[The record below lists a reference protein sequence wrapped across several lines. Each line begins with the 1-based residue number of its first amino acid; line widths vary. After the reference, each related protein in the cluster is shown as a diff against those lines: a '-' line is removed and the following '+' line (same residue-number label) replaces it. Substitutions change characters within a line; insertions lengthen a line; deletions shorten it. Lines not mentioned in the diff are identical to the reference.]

1 MNKTNRRI
9 FLKQLGLSVASLVLM
24 HRLYAGGRKRPNVL
38 FLCVDD
44 MNNWIGCL
52 GEREDIKT
60 PNIDKL
66 AQRGVLFTNAQCPA
80 PLCNPSRTA
89 IMTGLRPDTTGIY
102 DNKQVWAK
110 DMPNWVTL
118 PRYFKNN
125 GYHVAGGGKI
135 YHHTP
140 RGFNPK
146 DQWHEYFDLVPDQGT
161 QAEHVKRF
169 GLDREYFSDMPRH
182 PNGSWDWGPFEK
194 DDYEMGDGH
203 SVKWAMEFLERKHEK
218 PFFLAVGLF
227 QPHLP
232 FYAPAKYFNQYLMQ
246 NIVLPQAPED
256 DLDDLPPAAA
266 EVTQAGIDKN
276 FQMVAECGELRAAV
290 QGYLAS
296 ISHADTLIG
305 GLMQALDRSPCA
317 ENTIVV
323 FWSDNGYHFGEKQ
336 RMAKRSLWE
345 RAAHVPLIV
354 AAPGITKP
362 GGRCDRPV
370 DLMSLYPTLV
380 ELCGMPLKVE
390 NEGVSIVPLLK
401 KPAAKWEH
409 IALTTHTKGN
419 HSICSDRWR
428 YIRYANGDEELYDHE
443 KDPEE
448 WNNLAEQPE
457 YTLVKKNLS
466 RWLPSEGDEKDDNQ

>member
-135 YHHTP
+135 YHHSP

-146 DQWHEYFDLVPDQGT
+146 DFPTCPDIRTAVGIGARSRKT
-161 QAEHVKRF
+161 IT
-169 GLDREYFSDMPRH
+169 
-182 PNGSWDWGPFEK
+182 
-194 DDYEMGDGH
+194 
-203 SVKWAMEFLERKHEK
+203 KWAM
-218 PFFLAVGLF
+218 
-227 QPHLP
+227 
-232 FYAPAKYFNQYLMQ
+232 
-246 NIVLPQAPED
+246 
-256 DLDDLPPAAA
+256 
-266 EVTQAGIDKN
+266 
-276 FQMVAECGELRAAV
+276 
-290 QGYLAS
+290 
-296 ISHADTLIG
+296 DT
-305 GLMQALDRSPCA
+305 P
-317 ENTIVV
+317 
-323 FWSDNGYHFGEKQ
+323 
-336 RMAKRSLWE
+336 
-345 RAAHVPLIV
+345 
-354 AAPGITKP
+354 
-362 GGRCDRPV
+362 
-370 DLMSLYPTLV
+370 
-380 ELCGMPLKVE
+380 
-390 NEGVSIVPLLK
+390 
-401 KPAAKWEH
+401 
-409 IALTTHTKGN
+409 
-419 HSICSDRWR
+419 
-428 YIRYANGDEELYDHE
+428 
-443 KDPEE
+443 
-448 WNNLAEQPE
+448 
-457 YTLVKKNLS
+457 
-466 RWLPSEGDEKDDNQ
+466 